1 MEEHCP
7 PRQSAPPAV
16 TNVAPDGLSLY
27 EVEADFLL
35 EDLIDEC
42 RSLGFEGHPALA
54 RLADAL
60 EKVHTR
66 LEGAS
71 IEDPDARADRTALMA
86 VSEDLIVLLAQLET
100 LRDLRT

>member
-1 MEEHCP
+1 MEEHHTSG
-7 PRQSAPPAV
+7 RSAPHA
-16 TNVAPDGLSLY
+16 APDSLSLY

-35 EDLIDEC
+35 EDLIGEC
-42 RSLGFEGHPALA
+42 RSLGLEGHPTLA

-71 IEDPDARADRTALMA
+71 VEDPTARADRTALMA
-86 VSEDLIVLLAQLET
+86 VSEDLIVLLSRLEN

>member
-1 MEEHCP
+1 MEEHHTSG
-7 PRQSAPPAV
+7 RSAPHA
-16 TNVAPDGLSLY
+16 APDGLSLY

-42 RSLGFEGHPALA
+42 RSLGLEGHPALA

-60 EKVHTR
+60 EEVHTR

-71 IEDPDARADRTALMA
+71 IEDLTAQAERTALMA
-86 VSEDLIVLLAQLET
+86 VSEDLIILLAQLEN
-100 LRDLRT
+100 LRDLRA